1 MSIGFVGK
9 VKGFILDPTQTLIAH
24 KDERLGDALR
34 YSAILLTIFLAIYGG
49 ALNGVIPGLETGVYI
64 AFLSAG
70 LDPPFGADSL
80 ASLGI
85 FRVIIAS
92 IISIISTIIYG
103 VAILFIAGIIFH
115 IFVYIAGGRKNFST
129 TIRAVIY
136 AATPSLLFLWIPPLI
151 GLIAIPWSLALVILA
166 IRELHEISTS
176 RAVIATILPII
187 LIFILTA
194 LSLAAFIFS
203 DPTITPY

>member
-34 YSAILLTIFLAIYGG
+34 YSAILLTIFLAIYG

-70 LDPPFGADSL
+70 LDPFGADSL

-136 AATPSLLFLWIPPLI
+136 AATPSLLFLWIPLI

>member
-34 YSAILLTIFLAIYGG
+34 YSAILLTIFLAIYG

-136 AATPSLLFLWIPPLI
+136 AATPSLLFYGFPPSSV
-151 GLIAIPWSLALVILA
+151 SLQFPG
-166 IRELHEISTS
+166 HWHW
-176 RAVIATILPII
+176 
-187 LIFILTA
+187 
-194 LSLAAFIFS
+194 
-203 DPTITPY
+203 